1 MDIFNSI
8 GKGFEDLSNQVKDL
22 SIKGLYSAKEASN
35 VAKLRMQIR
44 ELEAKILEEYTH
56 LGEVYYM
63 EMREQ
68 SHLADTTSS
77 ELLFAIDELQ
87 KEKASLE
94 NRMASKELDGEVFR
108 YECPDCHTEI
118 NKDTNFC
125 PHCGRKIE
133 TIELI
138 ADDPDFVECK
148 NCHFQAEAGATY
160 CPRCGTPLA

>member
-44 ELEAKILEEYTH
+44 ELEAKIMEEYTH

-68 SHLADTTSS
+68 SHLTDTTSS
-77 ELLFAIDELQ
+77 ELLLAIDELQ
-87 KEKASLE
+87 KEKHALE
-94 NRMASKELDGEVFR
+94 NSVITKGIDGEGFVFT
-108 YECPDCHTEI
+108 CPDCDTEI
-118 NKDTNFC
+118 VEGKNFC

-133 TIELI
+133 TVSYIH
-138 ADDPDFVECK
+138 DDPDFIECN
-148 NCHFQAEAGATY
+148 NCHFQADRGSTY
-160 CPRCGTPLA
+160 CPRCGSPLE